1 MSYVH
6 WITRYIRRKVRAYK
20 SRVHAH
26 VHNIRFARLT
36 RTWGQPALQQW
47 VRLCAGARV
56 PRSKRFTS
64 PGATAAATHITVGG
78 GGSVRGGGV
87 FPL

>member
-1 MSYVH
+1 MSHVNR
-6 WITRYIRRKVRAYK
+6 ITLYIRHKVRAYK

-26 VHNIRFARLT
+26 VGFSRRT
-36 RTWGQPALQQW
+36 RTWGQPTLQQW

-56 PRSKRFTS
+56 PRFKRFTS

-78 GGSVRGGGV
+78 GGGGGR